1 MYKIKLALYIKLAW
15 IYSFRVGFVSDSKT
29 LFKRHEKTFCKLPA
43 MLKEILMYI
52 PLKLLFQYLGIKN
65 NYLDENN
72 LTYVDT
78 WPGSTN
84 IVKDGN
90 KWLYLH
96 INYDILI
103 IQTIITIFLSKY
115 LSFYLSISVY
125 LSIYLSV
132 YIYLS
137 TYLPLSFW
145 AAAPPWSLFNSVYN
159 NKHFLYTNNL

>member
-1 MYKIKLALYIKLAW
+1 
-15 IYSFRVGFVSDSKT
+15 
-29 LFKRHEKTFCKLPA
+29 
-43 MLKEILMYI
+43 MLKEILMCI

-103 IQTIITIFLSKY
+103 IQTIITIFLSKN
-115 LSFYLSISVY
+115 LF
-125 LSIYLSV
+125 IYL
-132 YIYLS
+132 
-137 TYLPLSFW
+137 
-145 AAAPPWSLFNSVYN
+145 
-159 NKHFLYTNNL
+159 